1 MKTRRSDHP
10 RRRVDQRGKLAIS
23 RVPLHEQ
30 VAAEIRNMI
39 VSGKLLPGEKIRV
52 SQLAEDLDVSLTPMR
67 EALKILD
74 KDGLVELMT
83 NRGAR
88 VSEISVEGT
97 RSLFEVISRLEA
109 LAAELAASRIT
120 DEEMRT
126 LQELHLRMGECH
138 RTGDLPAY
146 FNLNRQ
152 VHDLVVAAAKNPELT
167 RVRTGL
173 AFHVERARFLSVATD
188 AHREKSMQDHERL
201 MAALRQRD
209 AGAAHEV
216 WRAHLERAG
225 NETCRLVGLWKEET
239 EAAAA
244 AR

>member
-1 MKTRRSDHP
+1 MKTRKSDHP
-10 RRRVDQRGKLAIS
+10 RRRVDRRGKVAIS

-30 VAAEIRNMI
+30 VAGEIRHMI
-39 VSGKLLPGEKIRV
+39 VSGDLPPGEKIRV
-52 SQLAEDLDVSLTPMR
+52 SELAADLDVSLTPMR

-109 LAAELAASRIT
+109 LAAELAARRIT
-120 DEEMRT
+120 EAEMEELEDLHARMR
-126 LQELHLRMGECH
+126 ERHEA
-138 RTGDLPAY
+138 GDLPAY
-146 FNLNRQ
+146 FDLNRQ
-152 VHDLVVAAAKNPELT
+152 IHDRVVAAAKNPDLA
-167 RVRTGL
+167 RVRTSL

-188 AHREKSMQDHERL
+188 AHRERSMQDHDRL

-209 AGAAHEV
+209 ADAAHDV
-216 WRAHLERAG
+216 WEEHLERAG
-225 NETCRLVGLWKEET
+225 NETCRLVALWKKEAET
-239 EAAAA
+239 TAAQ
-244 AR
+244 